1 MFPFKKYPS
10 VLAFPISRAFYK
22 AKLKQKIKDK
32 AKLKE
37 KIKDKARG
45 GSETEAKVK
54 DFFKSCVF
62 GHQNLL

>member
-1 MFPFKKYPS
+1 M
-10 VLAFPISRAFYK
+10 FPISRAFYK

-37 KIKDKARG
+37 KIKDKARD